1 MKQIAAVTADDNV
14 LSLAWSGDS
23 LAATPSTGEIL
34 VLDAAS
40 RKGSALDGHGPGNG
54 DSAWFRGS
62 LATCGFDG
70 KIRWNGRE
78 IHAGR
83 GIIERV
89 KASADGNFLG
99 AGQGKALVVFDR
111 EGNPATPDSLRSRRQ
126 NSERVKE
133 SGTGFPACDPAQ
145 TQAGKPVS
153 HLSTARDRH
162 ASGATGLSNLPA
174 SIADFA
180 WNPGDSSQV
189 AVVGAGGA
197 RMWKFGE
204 GEPFARFD
212 WGGASLRV
220 EWSSCGR
227 WLATADQTAS
237 VHIYDFSRDY
247 PLHIQGYETKVRSMV
262 FSADG
267 KRLATG
273 GSSVITIWPCTG
285 KKGPEGVT
293 PIQLDGHD
301 GEVVAAAFSPKTGRL
316 ATGDGTGMVLIF
328 TFQGDKAMRKR
339 LRLDAGISALAWHP
353 EKDWLAI
360 GREDGAV
367 SILSLET

>member
-1 MKQIAAVTADDNV
+1 MKQIAAVTADDNI
-14 LSLAWSGDS
+14 LSLDWNGDS
-23 LAATPSTGEIL
+23 LAVTPSTGDIL
-34 VLDAAS
+34 ILDIAS
-40 RKGSALDGHGPGNG
+40 RKGSSLDGHGAGNG
-54 DSAWFRGS
+54 ESAWFGGS

-70 KIRWNGRE
+70 KVRWNGSE

-89 KASADGNFLG
+89 KASGDGNFLA
-99 AGQGKALVVFDR
+99 AGQGKALLVFNQ
-111 EGNPATPDSLRSRRQ
+111 EGNPAQ
-126 NSERVKE
+126 
-133 SGTGFPACDPAQ
+133 
-145 TQAGKPVS
+145 
-153 HLSTARDRH
+153 
-162 ASGATGLSNLPA
+162 GLSGLPA
-174 SIADFA
+174 SVADFA
-180 WNPGDSSQV
+180 WNPADSSQV

-197 RMWKFGE
+197 RMWKFGAD
-204 GEPFARFD
+204 EPFARFD

-247 PLHIQGYETKVRSMV
+247 PLHIQGYETKVRAMA

-267 KRLATG
+267 TRLATG

-285 KKGPEGVT
+285 KNGPEGVT

-328 TFQGDKAMRKR
+328 TFEGDKAIRKR
-339 LRLDAGISALAWHP
+339 PRLDAGISALAWHP
-353 EKDWLAI
+353 EKDWLAV

>member
-1 MKQIAAVTADDNV
+1 MKQIAAITADDNI
-14 LSLAWSGDS
+14 LSLAWGGDL
-23 LAATPSTGEIL
+23 LAVTPSTGAIL
-34 VLDAAS
+34 VLDAAG
-40 RKGSALDGHGPGNG
+40 RKGTSLDGHGLGNG
-54 DSAWFRGS
+54 ESAWFHGS

-89 KASADGNFLG
+89 KATADGNLLG
-99 AGQGKALVVFDR
+99 GGQGKALFVFDQ
-111 EGNPATPDSLRSRRQ
+111 EGNS
-126 NSERVKE
+126 
-133 SGTGFPACDPAQ
+133 AQ
-145 TQAGKPVS
+145 
-153 HLSTARDRH
+153 
-162 ASGATGLSNLPA
+162 GLSGLPA
-174 SIADFA
+174 SVADFA
-180 WNPGDSSQV
+180 WDPSDTSRV
-189 AVVGAGGA
+189 AVVGAGGS

-204 GEPFARFD
+204 SEPFARFD

-227 WLATADQTAS
+227 WLVTADQTPS
-237 VHIYDFSRDY
+237 VHIYDFTRDY
-247 PLHIQGYETKVRSMV
+247 PLHIQGYETKVRAMA

-273 GSSVITIWPCTG
+273 GSSIITIWPCTG

-293 PIQLDGHD
+293 PVQLDGHD
-301 GEVVAAAFSPKTGRL
+301 GEVLATGFSSKTGQL

-353 EKDWLAI
+353 ENDWLAI

-367 SILSLET
+367 SILSLEA

>member
-1 MKQIAAVTADDNV
+1 MKQLAAITADDNI
-14 LSLAWSGDS
+14 LSLAWHGDS
-23 LAATPSTGEIL
+23 LAATPSTGGIL
-34 VLDAAS
+34 VLDAAN
-40 RKGSALDGHGPGNG
+40 RKGTTLDGHGLGNG
-54 DSAWFRGS
+54 ESAWFQGS

-70 KIRWNGRE
+70 KIRWNARE

-89 KASADGNFLG
+89 KVSADGAFLG
-99 AGQGKALVVFDR
+99 GGQGKSLLVFDH
-111 EGNPATPDSLRSRRQ
+111 EGNPVPAL
-126 NSERVKE
+126 
-133 SGTGFPACDPAQ
+133 SG
-145 TQAGKPVS
+145 
-153 HLSTARDRH
+153 
-162 ASGATGLSNLPA
+162 LPA
-174 SIADFA
+174 SVADFA
-180 WNPGDSSQV
+180 WDPADSSRV

-204 GEPFARFD
+204 PEPFARFD

-227 WLATADQTAS
+227 WLVTADQTAS
-237 VHIYDFSRDY
+237 VHIYDFTRDY
-247 PLHIQGYETKVRSMV
+247 PLHIQGYETKVRAMA

-273 GSSVITIWPCTG
+273 GGPVITIWPCTG

-301 GEVVAAAFSPKTGRL
+301 GEVLAAAFSPKTGQL

-328 TFQGDKAMRKR
+328 TFQGDKATRKR

-353 EKDWLAI
+353 EKDWLAV
-360 GREDGAV
+360 GREDGSV
-367 SILSLET
+367 SVLSLES

>member
-14 LSLAWSGDS
+14 LSLAWGGDA
-23 LAATPSTGEIL
+23 LAATPSTGDIL
-34 VLDAAS
+34 ILDAAS
-40 RKGSALDGHGPGNG
+40 RETAALAGHGLGNG
-54 DSAWFRGS
+54 EPAWFGGS

-70 KIRWNGRE
+70 KIRWNGRA

-89 KASADGNFLG
+89 KVSPDGNFLG
-99 AGQGKALVVFDR
+99 AGQGKALLVFDR
-111 EGNPATPDSLRSRRQ
+111 EGSPVQGL
-126 NSERVKE
+126 
-133 SGTGFPACDPAQ
+133 TG
-145 TQAGKPVS
+145 
-153 HLSTARDRH
+153 
-162 ASGATGLSNLPA
+162 LPA
-174 SIADFA
+174 SVADFA
-180 WNPGDSSQV
+180 WHPTDSSKV

-204 GEPFARFD
+204 TEPFARFD
-212 WGGASLRV
+212 WGGASLHV
-220 EWSSCGR
+220 QWSPCGR
-227 WLATADQTAS
+227 WLVTADQTAS
-237 VHIYDFSRDY
+237 VHIYDFTRDY
-247 PLHIQGYETKVRSMV
+247 PLHIQGYETKVRAMA

-273 GSSVITIWPCTG
+273 GGPVITIWPCTG

-301 GEVVAAAFSPKTGRL
+301 GEVVAAAFSPKTGQL

-328 TFQGDKAMRKR
+328 TFQCDKALRKR

-353 EKDWLAI
+353 QNDWLAV

-367 SILSLET
+367 SILSLEA

>member
-1 MKQIAAVTADDNV
+1 MPRVKQISAVTADDNI
-14 LSLAWSGDS
+14 LSLAWGGDS
-23 LAATPSTGEIL
+23 LAATPSTGGIL
-34 VLDAAS
+34 ILDAAS
-40 RKGSALDGHGPGNG
+40 REVATLGGHGLGNG
-54 DSAWFRGS
+54 ESAWFGDS

-89 KASADGNFLG
+89 KASGDGKFLG
-99 AGQGKALVVFDR
+99 GGQGKALQVFDR
-111 EGNPATPDSLRSRRQ
+111 EGNSVQGL
-126 NSERVKE
+126 
-133 SGTGFPACDPAQ
+133 
-145 TQAGKPVS
+145 
-153 HLSTARDRH
+153 
-162 ASGATGLSNLPA
+162 TGLPSA
-174 SIADFA
+174 VADFA
-180 WNPGDSSQV
+180 WDPSDSSKV
-189 AVVGAGGA
+189 SVVGAGGA

-204 GEPFARFD
+204 SEPFARFD

-227 WLATADQTAS
+227 WLVTADQTAS
-237 VHIYDFSRDY
+237 VHIYDFTRDY
-247 PLHIQGYETKVRSMV
+247 PLHIQGYETKVRAMA

-273 GSSVITIWPCTG
+273 GGPVITIWPCTG

-301 GEVVAAAFSPKTGRL
+301 GEVLAAAFSPKTGQL

-328 TFQGDKAMRKR
+328 TFQGDKALRKR
-339 LRLDAGISALAWHP
+339 LRLDAGISALAWHA
-353 EKDWLAI
+353 EKDWLAV

-367 SILSLET
+367 SILSLEP

>member
-1 MKQIAAVTADDNV
+1 MKQIAAVAADDNI

-23 LAATPSTGEIL
+23 LAVTPSTGEIL
-34 VLDAAS
+34 LLDAAS
-40 RKGSALDGHGPGNG
+40 RKGSSLDGHGLGNG
-54 DSAWFRGS
+54 ESAWFGGS
-62 LATCGFDG
+62 LATCGYDG

-89 KASADGNFLG
+89 KASADGKILG
-99 AGQGKALVVFDR
+99 AGQGKALLAFDR
-111 EGNPATPDSLRSRRQ
+111 EGLASQGL
-126 NSERVKE
+126 
-133 SGTGFPACDPAQ
+133 TG
-145 TQAGKPVS
+145 
-153 HLSTARDRH
+153 
-162 ASGATGLSNLPA
+162 LPA

-180 WNPGDSSQV
+180 WDPADSSRV

-204 GEPFARFD
+204 PEPFARFD
-212 WGGASLRV
+212 WGGASMRA
-220 EWSSCGR
+220 EWSPCGR
-227 WLATADQTAS
+227 WLVTADQTAS
-237 VHIYDFSRDY
+237 VHIYDFTRDY
-247 PLHIQGYETKVRSMV
+247 PLHIQGYETKVRAMA

-273 GSSVITIWPCTG
+273 GGPVITIWPCTG
-285 KKGPEGVT
+285 KTGPEGVT
-293 PIQLDGHD
+293 PVQLDGHD
-301 GEVVAAAFSPKTGRL
+301 GEVVAAAFSPKTGQL
-316 ATGDGTGMVLIF
+316 ATGDGTGMMLIF
-328 TFQGDKAMRKR
+328 TFQGEKAIRKR

-367 SILSLET
+367 SILSLEV

>member
-1 MKQIAAVTADDNV
+1 MKQIAAITADDNI
-14 LSLAWSGDS
+14 LSLAWGGDL
-23 LAATPSTGEIL
+23 LAVTPSTGAIL
-34 VLDAAS
+34 VLDAAG
-40 RKGSALDGHGPGNG
+40 RKGTSLDGHGLGNG
-54 DSAWFRGS
+54 ESAWFHGS

-89 KASADGNFLG
+89 KATADGNLLG
-99 AGQGKALVVFDR
+99 GGQGKALFVFDQ
-111 EGNPATPDSLRSRRQ
+111 EGNSAPPESLRSRGQ
-126 NSERVKE
+126 NTERVKE
-133 SGTGFPACDPAQ
+133 SGTGFPACASAQ

-153 HLSTARDRH
+153 QFRTAQ
-162 ASGATGLSNLPA
+162 GLSGLPA
-174 SIADFA
+174 SVADFA
-180 WNPGDSSQV
+180 WDPSDSSRV
-189 AVVGAGGA
+189 AIVGAGGS

-204 GEPFARFD
+204 SEPFARFD

-227 WLATADQTAS
+227 WLVTADQTPS
-237 VHIYDFSRDY
+237 VHIYDFTRDY
-247 PLHIQGYETKVRSMV
+247 PLHIQGYETKVRAMA

-273 GSSVITIWPCTG
+273 GSSIITIWPCTG

-293 PIQLDGHD
+293 PVQLDGHD
-301 GEVVAAAFSPKTGRL
+301 GEVLATGFSSKTGQL

-353 EKDWLAI
+353 ENDWLAI

-367 SILSLET
+367 SILSLEA

>member
-1 MKQIAAVTADDNV
+1 MKQIAAVTADDNI
-14 LSLAWSGDS
+14 LGLAWGGDL

-34 VLDAAS
+34 VLDAAG
-40 RKGSALDGHGPGNG
+40 RKGSALAGHDLGNG
-54 DSAWFRGS
+54 ESAWFRGS

-70 KIRWNGRE
+70 KVRWNGRD

-89 KASADGNFLG
+89 RPSADGALLG
-99 AGQGKALVVFDR
+99 GGQGKALLVFDR
-111 EGNPATPDSLRSRRQ
+111 EGNPAQ
-126 NSERVKE
+126 
-133 SGTGFPACDPAQ
+133 
-145 TQAGKPVS
+145 
-153 HLSTARDRH
+153 
-162 ASGATGLSNLPA
+162 GLSALPA
-174 SIADFA
+174 PVADFA
-180 WNPGDSSQV
+180 WDPSDSSRV

-204 GEPFARFD
+204 SEPFARFD

-237 VHIYDFSRDY
+237 VHIYDFTRDY
-247 PLHIQGYETKVRSMV
+247 PLHIQGYETKVRAMA

-301 GEVVAAAFSPKTGRL
+301 GEVVAAAFSSKTGRL
-316 ATGDGTGMVLIF
+316 ATGDGTGMALIF
-328 TFQGDKAMRKR
+328 TFEGDKALRKR

-353 EKDWLAI
+353 EKEWLAV

-367 SILSLET
+367 SILSLES

>member
-1 MKQIAAVTADDNV
+1 MKQLAAVTADDNI
-14 LSLAWSGDS
+14 LGLAWGGDL
-23 LAATPSTGEIL
+23 LAATPSTGAIL
-34 VLDAAS
+34 VLDAAD
-40 RKGSALDGHGPGNG
+40 RKGSSLDGHGLGNG
-54 DSAWFRGS
+54 ESAWFRGS

-99 AGQGKALVVFDR
+99 GGQGKALIVFDE
-111 EGNPATPDSLRSRRQ
+111 EGNPAQ
-126 NSERVKE
+126 
-133 SGTGFPACDPAQ
+133 
-145 TQAGKPVS
+145 
-153 HLSTARDRH
+153 
-162 ASGATGLSNLPA
+162 GLSGLPA
-174 SIADFA
+174 SVADFA
-180 WNPGDSSQV
+180 WDPSDSSRV

-204 GEPFARFD
+204 SEPFARFD

-227 WLATADQTAS
+227 WLVTADQTAS

-247 PLHIQGYETKVRSMV
+247 PLHIQGYETKVRAMA

-273 GSSVITIWPCTG
+273 GSSIITIWPCAG

-293 PIQLDGHD
+293 PVQLDGHD
-301 GEVVAAAFSPKTGRL
+301 GEVLAAAFSPKTGQL

-339 LRLDAGISALAWHP
+339 LRLDAGISALSWHP
-353 EKDWLAI
+353 EKDWLAV
-360 GREDGAV
+360 GREDGTV
-367 SILSLET
+367 SVLSLEA

>member
-14 LSLAWSGDS
+14 LSLAWEGDL
-23 LAATPSTGEIL
+23 LAATPSTGAIL
-34 VLDAAS
+34 VLDAAG
-40 RKGSALDGHGPGNG
+40 RKGSSLDGHGLGNG
-54 DSAWFRGS
+54 ESAWFRGS

-89 KASADGNFLG
+89 KASADGSLLG
-99 AGQGKALVVFDR
+99 GGQGKALIVFDK
-111 EGNPATPDSLRSRRQ
+111 EGNLEQ
-126 NSERVKE
+126 
-133 SGTGFPACDPAQ
+133 
-145 TQAGKPVS
+145 
-153 HLSTARDRH
+153 
-162 ASGATGLSNLPA
+162 GLSGLPA
-174 SIADFA
+174 SVADFA
-180 WNPGDSSQV
+180 WDPLDSSRV

-197 RMWKFGE
+197 RMWEFGKS
-204 GEPFARFD
+204 EPFARFD

-227 WLATADQTAS
+227 WLVTADQTAS

-247 PLHIQGYETKVRSMV
+247 PLHIQGYETKVRAMA

-273 GSSVITIWPCTG
+273 GSSIITIWPCTG

-293 PIQLDGHD
+293 PVQLDGHD
-301 GEVVAAAFSPKTGRL
+301 GEVVATAFSPKTGQL

-339 LRLDAGISALAWHP
+339 LRLDAGISALSWHP
-353 EKDWLAI
+353 EKDWLAV

-367 SILSLET
+367 SILSLES

>member
-1 MKQIAAVTADDNV
+1 MKQIAAVTADDNI
-14 LSLAWSGDS
+14 LSLAWNGES
-23 LAATPSTGEIL
+23 LAATPSTGAIL
-34 VLDAAS
+34 VLNAAS
-40 RKGSALDGHGPGNG
+40 RKGSALDGHGAGNG
-54 DSAWFRGS
+54 ESAWFRGS

-70 KIRWNGRE
+70 KIRWSGRE
-78 IHAGR
+78 VYAGR
-83 GIIERV
+83 GIIERL
-89 KASADGNFLG
+89 KASADGKFLG
-99 AGQGKALVVFDR
+99 AGQGKVLLAFDG
-111 EGNPATPDSLRSRRQ
+111 EGNSSQ
-126 NSERVKE
+126 
-133 SGTGFPACDPAQ
+133 
-145 TQAGKPVS
+145 
-153 HLSTARDRH
+153 
-162 ASGATGLSNLPA
+162 GLSGLAA

-180 WNPGDSSQV
+180 WNPSDSSQV
-189 AVVGAGGA
+189 TVVGAGGA

-204 GEPFARFD
+204 REPFARFD

-227 WLATADQTAS
+227 WLVTADQTAS
-237 VHIYDFSRDY
+237 VHIYDFTRDY
-247 PLHIQGYETKVRSMV
+247 PLHIQGYETKVRAMA

-301 GEVVAAAFSPKTGRL
+301 GEVVAAAFSPKSGRL

-328 TFQGDKAMRKR
+328 TFEGDKALRKR

-353 EKDWLAI
+353 ENEWLAV

-367 SILSLET
+367 SIISLES

>member
-1 MKQIAAVTADDNV
+1 MKQIAAVTADDNIV
-14 LSLAWSGDS
+14 SLAWGGDS

-34 VLDAAS
+34 ILDAAS
-40 RKGSALDGHGPGNG
+40 REVSSLGGHGLGNG
-54 DSAWFRGS
+54 DSAWFHGS

-70 KIRWNGRE
+70 KVRWNGRE

-89 KASADGNFLG
+89 KASADGSLLG
-99 AGQGKALVVFDR
+99 AGQGKALLVFDR
-111 EGNPATPDSLRSRRQ
+111 
-126 NSERVKE
+126 
-133 SGTGFPACDPAQ
+133 SGSAAPGL
-145 TQAGKPVS
+145 AG
-153 HLSTARDRH
+153 
-162 ASGATGLSNLPA
+162 LPA

-180 WNPGDSSQV
+180 WDPTDSSKV

-197 RMWKFGE
+197 RMWKFGD

-220 EWSSCGR
+220 EWSPCGR
-227 WLATADQTAS
+227 WLVTADQTAS
-237 VHIYDFSRDY
+237 VHIYDFTRDY
-247 PLHIQGYETKVRSMV
+247 PLHIQGYETKVRAMA

-273 GSSVITIWPCTG
+273 GGPVITIWPCTG

-301 GEVVAAAFSPKTGRL
+301 GEVVAAAFSPKTGQL

-328 TFQGDKAMRKR
+328 TFQGDKALRKR

-353 EKDWLAI
+353 ENDWLAV

-367 SILSLET
+367 SILSLEA

>member
-1 MKQIAAVTADDNV
+1 MKQLAAVTADDNI

-34 VLDAAS
+34 ILDAAS
-40 RKGSALDGHGPGNG
+40 RKGSALDGHGAGNG
-54 DSAWFRGS
+54 ESTWFRGS

-99 AGQGKALVVFDR
+99 AGQGKALLVFNGD
-111 EGNPATPDSLRSRRQ
+111 GSS
-126 NSERVKE
+126 
-133 SGTGFPACDPAQ
+133 AQ
-145 TQAGKPVS
+145 GLAG
-153 HLSTARDRH
+153 
-162 ASGATGLSNLPA
+162 LPA

-180 WNPGDSSQV
+180 WNPADSSQV

-204 GEPFARFD
+204 AEPFARFD
-212 WGGASLRV
+212 WGGASLRA

-247 PLHIQGYETKVRSMV
+247 PLHIQGYETKVRAMA

-267 KRLATG
+267 TRLATG

-285 KKGPEGVT
+285 EKGPEGVT

-301 GEVVAAAFSPKTGRL
+301 GEVVAAAFSPKSGRL

-328 TFQGDKAMRKR
+328 TFEGDKALRKR

-353 EKDWLAI
+353 EKDWLAV
-360 GREDGAV
+360 GREDGAAA
-367 SILSLET
+367 ILSLDS

>member
-54 DSAWFRGS
+54 ESAWFRGS

-99 AGQGKALVVFDR
+99 AGQGKALLVFDG
-111 EGNPATPDSLRSRRQ
+111 EGNPAQGL
-126 NSERVKE
+126 
-133 SGTGFPACDPAQ
+133 
-145 TQAGKPVS
+145 AG
-153 HLSTARDRH
+153 
-162 ASGATGLSNLPA
+162 LPA

-180 WNPGDSSQV
+180 WNPTDSSQV

>member
-1 MKQIAAVTADDNV
+1 MKQIAAITADDNI
-14 LSLAWSGDS
+14 LSLAWGGDL
-23 LAATPSTGEIL
+23 LAVTPSTGAIL
-34 VLDAAS
+34 VLDAAG
-40 RKGSALDGHGPGNG
+40 RKGTSLDGHGLGNG
-54 DSAWFRGS
+54 ESAWFYGS

-89 KASADGNFLG
+89 KATADGNLLG
-99 AGQGKALVVFDR
+99 GGQGKALLVFDQ
-111 EGNPATPDSLRSRRQ
+111 EGNPSQ
-126 NSERVKE
+126 
-133 SGTGFPACDPAQ
+133 
-145 TQAGKPVS
+145 
-153 HLSTARDRH
+153 
-162 ASGATGLSNLPA
+162 GLSGLPA
-174 SIADFA
+174 SVADFA
-180 WNPGDSSQV
+180 WDPSDSSRV
-189 AVVGAGGA
+189 AIVGAGGA

-204 GEPFARFD
+204 SEPFARFD

-227 WLATADQTAS
+227 WLVTADQTPS
-237 VHIYDFSRDY
+237 VHIYDFTRDY
-247 PLHIQGYETKVRSMV
+247 PLHIQGYETKVRAMA

-267 KRLATG
+267 TRLATG

-285 KKGPEGVT
+285 KTGPEGVT
-293 PIQLDGHD
+293 PVQLEGHD
-301 GEVVAAAFSPKTGRL
+301 GEVQASAFSPKTGQL

-339 LRLDAGISALAWHP
+339 LRLDAGISAMAWHP

-367 SILSLET
+367 SILSLEA